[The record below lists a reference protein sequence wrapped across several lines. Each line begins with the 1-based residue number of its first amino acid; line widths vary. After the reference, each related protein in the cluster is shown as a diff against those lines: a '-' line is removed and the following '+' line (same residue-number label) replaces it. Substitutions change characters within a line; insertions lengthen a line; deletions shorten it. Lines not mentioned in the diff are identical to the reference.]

1 MCGYY
6 KEKFHVNHLLYP
18 NPSMKYIKANAHIHV
33 NHSYSEQKKVPIAN

>member
-1 MCGYY
+1 MRGYY
-6 KEKFHVNHLLYP
+6 KEKLHVIHLYP